1 VLKRGLQR
9 HGTFKHGQ
17 AEEGGRNNGG
27 RWRAVSP
34 PLRVPQQRPAS
45 PPPSED
51 AVAGPNT
58 APPLPPAHELLLKEK
73 MRLVT
78 RPTQRFLITCGV
90 KLPVRVFFIGI
101 FVIIFFIIIFI
112 IIFIFIIVGSDLQQL
127 TLVVGCRAEM
137 FSGDGGT
144 MRGGRSQST
153 PRTPGAR
160 GSSSTPTP
168 RPDSGSRPSRSRAS
182 PFLRYVNISI
192 EGMHTWCG
200 PPHSTRGSGLVM

>member
-34 PLRVPQQRPAS
+34 PLRVPQQRPTS

-51 AVAGPNT
+51 AVA
-58 APPLPPAHELLLKEK
+58 LPAHELLLKEK

-90 KLPVRVFFIGI
+90 KLPVRVFFT
-101 FVIIFFIIIFI
+101 VFFIFI
-112 IIFIFIIVGSDLQQL
+112 IFIIVGSDLQQL
-127 TLVVGCRAEM
+127 TLVVGGWWVQSRDVERGRWHDARRQKPVDAKDAGGKGVKQHTRAPPRLWLEAK
-137 FSGDGGT
+137 SVA
-144 MRGGRSQST
+144 RQSL
-153 PRTPGAR
+153 
-160 GSSSTPTP
+160 
-168 RPDSGSRPSRSRAS
+168 S
-182 PFLRYVNISI
+182 PV
-192 EGMHTWCG
+192 C
-200 PPHSTRGSGLVM
+200 